1 MSKEDK
7 KKVVILGGGHGG
19 SVVLSS
25 LKDYDIDLT
34 AIVSMAD
41 NGGSTGRLRQQLG
54 VSPPG
59 DIRQYIVAGSNST
72 ELKDF
77 FSYRFERGDLKGH
90 SFGNIFL
97 SAGEAMTGSLEQS
110 INIARKALDCKPKIL
125 PVTEDK
131 IELILTQATGEVVKG
146 EDAILQTRLD
156 SRQPELHLEPKGELT
171 DSSRQEIEKADLIVI
186 APGNF
191 YCSIIP
197 TLIVDG
203 MADALKASQA
213 KVLFICNLINLPHH
227 TQGFSITEYVDEIN
241 RCTDGVEID
250 YVLCNDGQVSAEFMR
265 DGEEPVVIN
274 RPELDAKPYRTIELD
289 ITGTDKIIADK
300 NDVISHTR
308 SLLAHDKQKL
318 GTQIVE
324 LVNGL

>member
-7 KKVVILGGGHGG
+7 RRVVILGGGHGG
-19 SVVLSS
+19 SVVLAS
-25 LKDYDIDLT
+25 LKDYDINLT

-59 DIRQYIVAGSNST
+59 DIRQYIVAGSNSP

-77 FSYRFERGDLKGH
+77 FSYRFENGDLKGH

-131 IELILTQATGEVVKG
+131 IELILTQSSGEVVKG

-156 SRQPELHLEPKGELT
+156 SRHPNLHLEPKGKLT
-171 DSSRQEIEKADLIVI
+171 DSAREEIEKADLVVI

-203 MADALKASQA
+203 MAEALAASQA
-213 KVLFICNLINLPHH
+213 KILFICNLINLPHH
-227 TQGFSITEYVDEIN
+227 TQGFSITDYVNEIS
-241 RCTDGVEID
+241 RFADGVQVD
-250 YVLCNDGQVSAEFMR
+250 YVLCNDGKVSAEFMR

-274 RPELDAKPYRTIELD
+274 RPELDAKSYKIIELD
-289 ITGTDKIIADK
+289 ITGTDKITADK
-300 NDVISHTR
+300 NDVIAHTR

-318 GTQIVE
+318 GTQIME
-324 LVNGL
+324 LANSL